1 MKTDDLISMLAREP
15 STLAS
20 DTSVSPQRAW
30 LFVAAAA
37 LVSFALM
44 AYKLGINPRLGADVA
59 LPMFWVKLGYVAALA
74 LSLGYALTRLGRP
87 GRRATPMFA
96 AAGLFALVM
105 WALGLAAGFAGDR
118 QVAYRL
124 ITASWALDCPISIAA
139 LSVPLF
145 AASFW
150 LMRQFAPTRLTLSG
164 AVAGLFSGAVA
175 AAVYAFYCPVYHL
188 SYVALWYSV
197 GVLIPG
203 VVGAALGRWLLR
215 W

>member
-15 STLAS
+15 STLAT
-20 DTSVSPQRAW
+20 DARAQQRAW
-30 LFVAAAA
+30 LLVGAAA

-44 AYKLGINPRLGADVA
+44 AYKLGINPRLRSDVA
-59 LPMFWVKLGYVAALA
+59 LPMFWVKTGFVLALA
-74 LSLGYALTRLGRP
+74 FCFGYALTRLGRP

-96 AAGLFALVM
+96 AAGLFALMM
-105 WALGLAAGFAGDR
+105 WAMGMVAGFAGDR
-118 QVAYRL
+118 EVAYRL
-124 ITASWALDCPISIAA
+124 VTARWAIDCPISIAA

-150 LMRQFAPTRLTLSG
+150 LMRQLAPTRLTLSG
-164 AVAGLFSGAVA
+164 ATAGLFSGAVA
-175 AAVYAFYCPVYHL
+175 AAIYALYCPVYHP

-203 VVGAALGRWLLR
+203 LVGAALGRWLLR